1 MLGGAIPEGEGRH
14 GLAVL
19 VLGGGHGAG
28 HIAVVAGD
36 GVNLRVQL
44 YVSQDNAVVTGGVV
58 LVSVSSDILVHHRGS
73 AVLGKV
79 GTGHSRELARAILHK
94 DHGVVR
100 DALAADLALARA
112 VDILAS
118 HNQVKASLVGV
129 AGVGLGLG
137 QDVLALFDL
146 VSHQSVTVVL
156 ASATVVLIGGNHLG
170 GAVGKE
176 QLGNIAVDILV
187 GLHNYGVVL
196 QLVAGSDNLRLHD
209 VAVEHSSL
217 HGAVQSQI
225 GVGSGGNIV
234 VPGAVNADGVALG
247 GLNLALDRLS
257 QDISIGVIH
266 GVGGVALDDIVVL
279 GHVVVSVHVLKLN
292 IGVNIGVEGLLAHVG
307 HLGGGE
313 GDVND
318 GVDLAVV
325 VVVVSLHSGGLVAAH
340 IQAVNQ
346 LTGVESGGGHIAVHL
361 VGGAVNLDLA
371 VLDSLNLTGSA
382 LHDQGAVGGGIDAV
396 HILAVLIQNLD
407 LLADQVAVVT
417 LDLGVL
423 ALGGDAIHVQGV
435 SALAVLL
442 HVGQHS
448 VAVGDQGQVL
458 VAHGLVGVLGHGV
471 LAVDI
476 LGLLLQSVLNFVE
489 LSASDLVH
497 GLVSVAAAVVH
508 GAAQGINSSLDPRIS
523 AVVLLD
529 REHPHA
535 LGAGH
540 DGLGA
545 GVAVLA
551 GGVVASGV
559 QLNHVGVQSI
569 VDHLGG
575 IVTGQQGVGVQ
586 IGQVLVKTVLVG
598 QHVGVDGP
606 VVAHQAGLLGAVA
619 QHAQQHLGGLGGAHG
634 AGRIKLV
641 VAAASDDAVGG
652 AVLNVGLCPV
662 ALDVG
667 KGGGVLDAQHG
678 IHTAVD
684 GDAEHLGHL
693 GTGHGA
699 GGVKVAAVFL
709 TIDDAQGSHGRNGVL
724 VYDLI
729 RIGEIARVHRAG
741 TNTHHAHEH
750 DGGQS
755 QAESPLE
762 VSHVWNSSF

>member
-14 GLAVL
+14 GLAVI

-36 GVNLRVQL
+36 GVDLFVQSRVGQ
-44 YVSQDNAVVTGGVV
+44 NHAVVAGGVV
-58 LVSVSSDILVHHRGS
+58 LVGIGVLDRLHGILV
-73 AVLGKV
+73 VLGKV
-79 GTGHSRELARAILHK
+79 GAGHGGILIVVVHHK
-94 DHGVVR
+94 DHGIVR
-100 DALAADLALARA
+100 DALAANLALAGLVLIGIRQNEVKA
-112 VDILAS
+112 GLIFVGSLSLGQDILALLD
-118 HNQVKASLVGV
+118 LVGHQIANTGA
-129 AGVGLGLG
+129 AGVSIIR
-137 QDVLALFDL
+137 DI
-146 VSHQSVTVVL
+146 S
-156 ASATVVLIGGNHLG
+156 GNHLG

-176 QLGNIAVDILV
+176 QLGLLAVDIL
-187 GLHNYGVVL
+187 GGVHDQSVIL
-196 QLVAGSDNLRLHD
+196 QLVAGGDNLGLHD

-225 GVGSGGNIV
+225 LVGSGGNIV
-234 VPGAVNADGVALG
+234 VPGTVNADGVALG
-247 GLNLALDRLS
+247 GLDLALDRLS

-361 VGGAVNLDLA
+361 VGGAVNLDLIIA
-371 VLDSLNLTGSA
+371 ESTNLTSSA

-423 ALGGDAIHVQGV
+423 ALGGDAVHVQGV

-442 HVGQHS
+442 HVGQHG

-471 LAVDI
+471 LAVNI

-489 LSASDLVH
+489 LSASDLFH

-586 IGQVLVKTVLVG
+586 IGQFLVKTVLVG

-652 AVLNVGLCPV
+652 AVLNVGLCPGT
-662 ALDVG
+662 LDVG

-693 GTGHGA
+693 GTGHVA

-741 TNTHHAHEH
+741 ANTHHAHEH

>member
-14 GLAVL
+14 GLAVI
-19 VLGGGHGAG
+19 VLGSGHGAG
-28 HIAVVAGD
+28 HIAVVTGD
-36 GVNLRVQL
+36 RVDSPGQL
-44 YVSQDNAVVTGGVV
+44 HISQNNAVVAGGVV

-100 DALAADLALARA
+100 DSLAVNLALARV

-118 HNQVKASLVGV
+118 HNLVEASLVG
-129 AGVGLGLG
+129 AVGHGLG
-137 QDVLALFDL
+137 QDVLALLDL
-146 VSHQSVTVVL
+146 VGHQAHSIGVL
-156 ASATVVLIGGNHLG
+156 LVGGNHLG
-170 GAVGKE
+170 GAVGEE
-176 QLGNIAVDILV
+176 QLGLGAVDIGV
-187 GLHNYGVVL
+187 SLHDHGVIL
-196 QLVAGSDNLRLHD
+196 QLVAGGDNLGLHD
-209 VAVEHSSL
+209 VAVEHSGL

-225 GVGSGGNIV
+225 LVGSGGNIV
-234 VPGAVNADGVALG
+234 VPGTVNADGVALG
-247 GLNLALDRLS
+247 GLDLALDRLS

-279 GHVVVSVHVLKLN
+279 GHIVVSVHVLKLDV
-292 IGVNIGVEGLLAHVG
+292 GSSHVGVEGLLAHVG

-325 VVVVSLHSGGLVAAH
+325 VIVVSLHSGGLVAAH

-361 VGGAVNLDLA
+361 VGGAVNLDLIIA
-371 VLDSLNLTGSA
+371 ESTNLTSSA

-471 LAVDI
+471 LAVNI
-476 LGLLLQSVLNFVE
+476 LGLLLQSVLDFAE
-489 LSASDLVH
+489 LSASDLFH

-606 VVAHQAGLLGAVA
+606 VVAHQAGLLGVVA

-652 AVLNVGLCPV
+652 AVLNVGLCPM

-741 TNTHHAHEH
+741 ADTHHAHEH
-750 DGGQS
+750 DGSQS

>member
-14 GLAVL
+14 GLAVI
-19 VLGGGHGAG
+19 VLGSGHGAG
-28 HIAVVAGD
+28 HIAVVTGD
-36 GVNLRVQL
+36 RVDSPGQL
-44 YVSQDNAVVTGGVV
+44 HISQNNAVVAGGVV

-100 DALAADLALARA
+100 DSLAVNLALARV

-118 HNQVKASLVGV
+118 HNLVKAGLVGI
-129 AGVGLGLG
+129 GSLSLG

-247 GLNLALDRLS
+247 GLNLALDGVS
-257 QDISIGVIH
+257 QDISIGVVH
-266 GVGGVALDDIVVL
+266 GVGRGALDDIVVL
-279 GHVVVSVHVLKLN
+279 GHVVVSVHVLELDV
-292 IGVNIGVEGLLAHVG
+292 GSSHVGVEGLLAHVG

-325 VVVVSLHSGGLVAAH
+325 VVVIGLHSGGLVAAH
-340 IQAVNQ
+340 IQAVGQNA
-346 LTGVESGGGHIAVHL
+346 GVESGGGHIAVHL
-361 VGGAVNLDLA
+361 VGGAVDLDLA
-371 VLDSLNLTGSA
+371 VIEGANLAGGA

-407 LLADQVAVVT
+407 LLADQAAVVA

-423 ALGGDAIHVQGV
+423 ALGGDAVHVQGV

-442 HVGQHS
+442 HVGQHG

-476 LGLLLQSVLNFVE
+476 LGLLLQSVLNFAE
-489 LSASDLVH
+489 LSASDLFH

-508 GAAQGINSSLDPRIS
+508 GAVQSLDGIVNR
-523 AVVLLD
+523 AVLD
-529 REHPHA
+529 LDNPHA

-586 IGQVLVKTVLVG
+586 IGQFLVKTVLVG

-693 GTGHGA
+693 GTGHVA

-741 TNTHHAHEH
+741 ANTHHAHEH

>member
-1 MLGGAIPEGEGRH
+1 MAGG
-14 GLAVL
+14 
-19 VLGGGHGAG
+19 
-28 HIAVVAGD
+28 
-36 GVNLRVQL
+36 
-44 YVSQDNAVVTGGVV
+44 
-58 LVSVSSDILVHHRGS
+58 
-73 AVLGKV
+73 
-79 GTGHSRELARAILHK
+79 
-94 DHGVVR
+94 
-100 DALAADLALARA
+100 
-112 VDILAS
+112 
-118 HNQVKASLVGV
+118 
-129 AGVGLGLG
+129 
-137 QDVLALFDL
+137 
-146 VSHQSVTVVL
+146 
-156 ASATVVLIGGNHLG
+156 
-170 GAVGKE
+170 
-176 QLGNIAVDILV
+176 
-187 GLHNYGVVL
+187 
-196 QLVAGSDNLRLHD
+196 DNLGLHD

-225 GVGSGGNIV
+225 LVGSGGNIV
-234 VPGAVNADGVALG
+234 VPGTVNADGVALG
-247 GLNLALDRLS
+247 GLDLALDRLS

-292 IGVNIGVEGLLAHVG
+292 IGVSIGVEGLLAHVG

-361 VGGAVNLDLA
+361 VGGAVNLDLIIA
-371 VLDSLNLTGSA
+371 ESTNLTSSA
-382 LHDQGAVGGGIDAV
+382 LHNQGAVGGGIDAV

-423 ALGGDAIHVQGV
+423 ALGGDAVHVQGV

-471 LAVDI
+471 LAVNI
-476 LGLLLQSVLNFVE
+476 LGLLLQSVL
-489 LSASDLVH
+489 ASIKNGATVRVLQ
-497 GLVSVAAAVVH
+497 SVDSILTAVVD
-508 GAAQGINSSLDPRIS
+508 GAVQSLDGIVNR
-523 AVVLLD
+523 AVLD
-529 REHPHA
+529 LDNPHA

-586 IGQVLVKTVLVG
+586 IGQFLVKTVLVG

-652 AVLNVGLCPV
+652 AVLNVGLCPGT
-662 ALDVG
+662 LDVG

-693 GTGHGA
+693 GTGHVA